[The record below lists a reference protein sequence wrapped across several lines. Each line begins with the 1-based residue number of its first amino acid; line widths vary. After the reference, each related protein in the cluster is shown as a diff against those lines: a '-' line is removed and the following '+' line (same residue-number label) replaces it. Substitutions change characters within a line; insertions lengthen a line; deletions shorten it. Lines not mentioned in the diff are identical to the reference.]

1 MDETRIYSVD
11 SETFNELS
19 HANDELIQYLQ
30 WLITERKDLEA
41 INKLSPIVRRMT
53 DLFLA
58 ILEGAFPEISHVVDA
73 FNKRRDEIT
82 ERIARASTS
91 EEIEQLSKQADEL
104 TSDCQKRINVRPRSA
119 GNPGWSAR
127 GNRACWR

>member
-30 WLITERKDLEA
+30 WLIERKDLEA
-41 INKLSPIVRRMT
+41 INKLSPIVRRTT

-58 ILEGAFPEISHVVDA
+58 ILEGAFPE
-73 FNKRRDEIT
+73 N
-82 ERIARASTS
+82 
-91 EEIEQLSKQADEL
+91 LS
-104 TSDCQKRINVRPRSA
+104 RY
-119 GNPGWSAR
+119 
-127 GNRACWR
+127 

>member
-30 WLITERKDLEA
+30 WLIERKELEA
-41 INKLSPIVRRMT
+41 INKLSTIVRRMT

-58 ILEGAFPEISHVVDA
+58 SSRG
-73 FNKRRDEIT
+73 
-82 ERIARASTS
+82 
-91 EEIEQLSKQADEL
+91 LSRKSL
-104 TSDCQKRINVRPRSA
+104 TLLMPLINFA
-119 GNPGWSAR
+119 TK
-127 GNRACWR
+127 

>member
-30 WLITERKDLEA
+30 WLIERKDLEA
-41 INKLSPIVRRMT
+41 INKLSPIVRRTT

-58 ILEGAFPEISHVVDA
+58 ILEGAFSEISHVIDA
-73 FNKRRDEIT
+73 FNKLRDEIT
-82 ERIARASTS
+82 ERITRASTP
-91 EEIEQLSKQADEL
+91 EEIEHSLS
-104 TSDCQKRINVRPRSA
+104 RSM
-119 GNPGWSAR
+119 S
-127 GNRACWR
+127 

>member
-30 WLITERKDLEA
+30 WLIERKDLEA
-41 INKLSPIVRRMT
+41 INKLSPIVRRTT

-58 ILEGAFPEISHVVDA
+58 ILEGTPIPPAG
-73 FNKRRDEIT
+73 RT
-82 ERIARASTS
+82 GARH
-91 EEIEQLSKQADEL
+91 
-104 TSDCQKRINVRPRSA
+104 
-119 GNPGWSAR
+119 
-127 GNRACWR
+127 